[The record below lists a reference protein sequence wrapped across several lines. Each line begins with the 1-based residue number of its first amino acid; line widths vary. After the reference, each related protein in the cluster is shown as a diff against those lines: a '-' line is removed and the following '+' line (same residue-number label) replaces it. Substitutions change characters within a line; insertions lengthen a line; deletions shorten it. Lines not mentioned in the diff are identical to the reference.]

1 MDALLKELSCPACHR
16 LPSDPL
22 VLPCQHSL
30 CARCIEDALAKQCL
44 VSRKGKKNEKEDV
57 RKRLRCPTCREEVV
71 FDSERGIDRL
81 RPNVAL
87 QKIIARVRGVELE
100 TEAEIE
106 TDRDCEVCELIPAA
120 KAVKRCVSC
129 DLVYC
134 EDCLKSVHS
143 RRGFKK
149 HKLTDVGLP
158 RQGLPNT
165 LMCGEHKEEKT
176 NLYCTTCACVICS
189 LCKLV
194 GKHSDHQVRAVAD
207 EYQELKDYLGSR
219 LEALAQSINEQE
231 DFIKELQTKCETL
244 EENAK
249 KHKDVAVEEIDALIS
264 TLQKKKDYLTDK
276 IDRERNSK
284 LRALMKQMASLR
296 MRMDE
301 GIGVVAY
308 SGMILKEEDQ
318 PTFLQ
323 TAVALCDRVKAVT
336 CPEPL
341 YPAAS
346 DYFRYGNLDLLR
358 EQEILQR
365 IDFQQDGLLQKNK
378 SDVSSVAGSH
388 VSATMDPI
396 TMSYDIME
404 EPSQN
409 FKIIMTGDPGVGKTS
424 LAARFGNNRFDK
436 DQKPTIGIEFVS
448 KTAKV
453 DGRIVKA
460 QVWDTSGQQKYSAFC
475 PGALGAMVVYD
486 ITKKETFEHARTH
499 LKEVR
504 EKADSKVVIMLV
516 GNKGDLG
523 HNRAV
528 TTQEGREF
536 ADKRHILFAETS
548 AGEGRN
554 VDTAFERLISEI
566 YHESHGDFSDNSTY
580 TGGSL
585 EDISDVDSMF
595 D

>member
-30 CARCIEDALAKQCL
+30 CTRCIEDALAKQCL
-44 VSRKGKKNEKEDV
+44 VSRKGKKSEKEDMK
-57 RKRLRCPTCREEVV
+57 KRLRCPSCREEVV
-71 FDSERGIDRL
+71 FDERGIDRL
-81 RPNVAL
+81 RPNIAL
-87 QKIIARVRGVELE
+87 QKIIARVRGVDLE
-100 TEAEIE
+100 ADVEIE
-106 TDRDCEVCELIPAA
+106 TDKDCEVCEQTPAA
-120 KAVKRCVSC
+120 KAVKKCVSC
-129 DLVYC
+129 DLAFC
-134 EDCLKSVHS
+134 EECLKSVHS

-149 HKLTDVGLP
+149 HKVTDVGLP
-158 RQGLPNT
+158 RQGLPST
-165 LMCGEHKEEKT
+165 ITCGEHKEEKA
-176 NLYCTTCACVICS
+176 NLYCTNCACVICS

-194 GKHSDHQVRAVAD
+194 GKHSEHQVRAVAQ
-207 EYQELKDYLGSR
+207 EYQELKEYMGSR

-231 DFIKELQTKCETL
+231 DFIKELQIKCETL

-249 KHKDVAVEEIDALIS
+249 KHKEVAVEEIDSLIS

-318 PTFLQ
+318 ATFLQ

-346 DYFRYGNLDLLR
+346 DYFRYGNLDLVR

-365 IDFQQDGLLQKNK
+365 IDFQQDDV

-396 TMSYDIME
+396 TMSYNIME
-404 EPSQN
+404 EPSLN
-409 FKIIMTGDPGVGKTS
+409 FKIIMTGDPGVGKTC

-453 DGRIVKA
+453 DGRIIKA
-460 QVWDTSGQQKYSAFC
+460 QVWDTSGQQKYRPMISAFC

-486 ITKKETFEHARTH
+486 ITRKETFEHARTH

-504 EKADSKVVIMLV
+504 EKSDTNIVIMLV

-548 AGEGRN
+548 AMEGRN
-554 VDTAFERLISEI
+554 VETAFERLISEV
-566 YHESHGDFSDNSTY
+566 YHESHDFSDNSTC

-585 EDISDVDSMF
+585 GDLSDVDSMF